1 MHRRAAAI
9 VDRRRV
15 AALVHQGR
23 QLDEVE
29 LLDGDVHV
37 QRGAAEEGAQLARRR
52 LPRHDAV
59 EVLRR
64 EVDAVRH
71 LKGQRRWRLSTGEWL
86 EYPLEYPR
94 QWLGTRWLSLA
105 LGVTGCLE
113 PPGST

>member
-71 LKGQRRWRLSTGEWL
+71 LKGGDGNRRLSRRVAQ
-86 EYPLEYPR
+86 YPR